1 MRKIGAFEANNKPG
15 TLPDRAAGGEEALIA
30 RRGKP
35 VARPVSAEPGVDR
48 ASACRAAD
56 NIRAR
61 SVGARLGGL
70 KIEDLVD
77 EGRP

>member
-1 MRKIGAFEANNKPG
+1 MRKICAFEARNNLG
-15 TLPDRAAGGEEALIA
+15 ALLDRVAGGEEVPIT

-35 VARPVSAEPGVDR
+35 VARLVPADSSTNR
-48 ASACRAAD
+48 AAARRAAD

-61 SVGARLGGL
+61 SVGVRLGGL